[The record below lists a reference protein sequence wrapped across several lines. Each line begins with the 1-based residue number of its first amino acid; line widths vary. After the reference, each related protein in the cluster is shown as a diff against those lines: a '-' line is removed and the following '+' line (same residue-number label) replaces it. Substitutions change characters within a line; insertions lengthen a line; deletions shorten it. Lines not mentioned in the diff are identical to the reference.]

1 MPGKSK
7 ARQIVEQ
14 ELREAAQIALGTVQ
28 SRYMKAFDRRAHG
41 YALLGHTNAEIA
53 ELLGIDADTFNAW
66 AVEHPSL
73 NKALHSAR
81 YDAHV
86 ALVKAMH
93 RNAKGFR
100 HRETKLHV
108 VGGEV
113 KKTEITK
120 AYAPNQQA
128 AQFLLT
134 NRLGAQWQDRKAVE
148 HSGNVS
154 LSALLADLHKE
165 PPKAIDAQLIE
176 QDPEPE
182 DAA

>member
-1 MPGKSK
+1 MAGKSK
-7 ARQIVEQ
+7 ARQAAEQ
-14 ELREAAQIALGTVQ
+14 EAREAVQVAMGTLQ
-28 SRYMKAFDRRAHG
+28 SRYVKAFDRRAHG
-41 YALLGHTNAEIA
+41 YALLGHTNDEIA
-53 ELLGIDADTFNAW
+53 ELIGIDRNTFAQW
-66 AVEHPSL
+66 QVDHPSL
-73 NKALHSAR
+73 NKALHAAR

-165 PPKAIDAQLIE
+165 PPKAIEAQLIGPGE
-176 QDPEPE
+176 EPE
-182 DAA
+182 DEG